1 MGEWIKNK
9 STGRRDKNSR
19 HLRDPSSH
27 ISNSESC
34 IHREEGYS
42 NTRENGTPTNKKKIA
57 DYVKR
62 AQ

>member
-42 NTRENGTPTNKKKIA
+42 NTRENGTPTNKKK
-57 DYVKR
+57 
-62 AQ
+62 